1 MALMREYVAEAG
13 DSNPHRSCNFCPFH
27 GICAFAR
34 DKHPGSVAD
43 RVFLRNDSFLRP
55 SLNSVLFIRHG
66 FAVSYANESNGN
78 LQVYTVIGRGGS
90 IGETSVLSAGDSDDY
105 CLAATDLVT
114 CSISSYAFLDALRQN
129 PGLLKEVILA
139 SSVNTINFG
148 FMSWMHQ
155 GKTVRDKIER
165 FISFYY
171 AREAKVSSD
180 SFIIPISHAT
190 LALVVGSERA
200 TVSKALGRMAE
211 NGYLVLRQNAIVV
224 KVTPWADSIT
234 AARYLVDAQ
243 EKMRTASLII

>member
-1 MALMREYVAEAG
+1 MALMREYVAKAG
-13 DSNPHRSCNFCPFH
+13 DSNPHRSCNFCPFY
-27 GICAFAR
+27 GICSFAR

-43 RVFLRNDSFLRP
+43 RVFLRNDSFLRS
-55 SLNSVLFIRHG
+55 SLNSVLFVRHG

-78 LQVYTVIGRGGS
+78 LQVYTVISRGGS
-90 IGETSVLSAGDSDDY
+90 IGEISVLFAGDSGDY

-114 CSISSYAFLDALRQN
+114 CSISSCAFLDALRQN
-129 PGLLKEVILA
+129 SGLLKEVILA
-139 SSVNTINFG
+139 SSVNTINLG

-165 FISFYY
+165 FIAFYY

-190 LALVVGSERA
+190 LALAVGSERA
-200 TVSKALGRMAE
+200 TVSRALGRMAE
-211 NGYLVLRQNAIVV
+211 DGYLVLRQNAIVV
-224 KVTPWADSIT
+224 KVVPWADSIT

-243 EKMRTASLII
+243 EIVSTASLLI